1 MLHRGKLIGVQ
12 ARFLVSDKQL
22 LPYLNMSK
30 MVQHKINKKI
40 TISIFA
46 SRVIVVTAAPTEN
59 HMGVDIVKRVT
70 TIMVIVMI
78 FSIIDIID
86 IL

>member
-1 MLHRGKLIGVQ
+1 
-12 ARFLVSDKQL
+12 
-22 LPYLNMSK
+22 

-70 TIMVIVMI
+70 TIMVIVKL
-78 FSIIDIID
+78 FSIIDIIG
-86 IL
+86 ILYIIFILIMYVITISRVR

>member
-1 MLHRGKLIGVQ
+1 M
-12 ARFLVSDKQL
+12 SDKQL

-46 SRVIVVTAAPTEN
+46 SLVIVVATAPTEN

-70 TIMVIVMI
+70 SIMVIVKI
-78 FSIIDIID
+78 FKIMDIID
-86 IL
+86 KF

>member
-1 MLHRGKLIGVQ
+1 
-12 ARFLVSDKQL
+12 
-22 LPYLNMSK
+22 

-78 FSIIDIID
+78 FSIIDIIEYHNFYPYHVCD
-86 IL
+86 YHLLCN

>member
-1 MLHRGKLIGVQ
+1 M
-12 ARFLVSDKQL
+12 SDKQL

-30 MVQHKINKKI
+30 MVQYKINKKI

-46 SRVIVVTAAPTEN
+46 SLVIVVTAASTEN

-70 TIMVIVMI
+70 TIMAIVMI
-78 FSIIDIID
+78 FRILDIID